1 MFRLQNNYQRCV
13 LLVLIAILNSTL
25 LVLYF
30 FKSNQIDSV
39 AIINLDD
46 LKYVIQL
53 SDEDKCVAVA
63 TDNTLVVAFCNM
75 RTVKP
80 FVYENGILKSVENG
94 LCVSARVSNIRVLEL
109 SGCEE
114 AINLKSVNSTLVQST
129 HGDQKPET
137 CVTAL
142 KKGKVSRFP
151 EVGSPIALAP
161 CHKTVISIDLI
172 KETQYI
178 EDILTPP
185 PAPTKPQDIRTCDS
199 THFPGCD
206 IVGRFRIQFS
216 HEGKCLGISKDNT
229 LEVSFC
235 NPRVSQAFFYSKG
248 IFMSIETA
256 LCIGVNRSNLQQ
268 LMLTHCDDAVRL
280 LLVDGELRAHTSL
293 VLHRQTC
300 VSPSTKTEPT
310 YFPEL
315 GSKVSLQEC
324 KRPASHIGLLEE
336 SEFLKD
342 RAALLM
348 TLPQNDSC
356 NFPGCAINK
365 RLDFPQLIETEEVG
379 RCENLS
385 DCVTIVVKTARRP
398 HFVIRLAQSVREFLD
413 QDLPI
418 IVIDDGP
425 EPHPPEIMDQL
436 AQFKNLKYIIAETA
450 DIGIAEGRTRGVKMV
465 KTEYFLNLDDDHMIP
480 NNSGIRQM
488 VELME
493 KTDLSLVGARGKNSW
508 AGFVD
513 FLHDEDGQPIMRQLH
528 GSCVTKTEAFPFK
541 NECHRCDLTITVFIA
556 RTAAILEVGGWSREL
571 KVCEHVDI
579 FLRLKAADKK
589 VAICANF
596 HYIHDPNTEGLTQG
610 KNETI
615 FDKKEYRKLRW
626 NRTKQMGN
634 RFLSHWN
641 VVKFKKISQ
650 ADRKVS

>member
-1 MFRLQNNYQRCV
+1 MC
-13 LLVLIAILNSTL
+13 LL
-25 LVLYF
+25 LYF
-30 FKSNQIDSV
+30 IKSNQIESV
-39 AIINLDD
+39 AYINLDE
-46 LKYVIQL
+46 LKYVIQF
-53 SDEDKCVAVA
+53 SQEDKCVAVSK
-63 TDNTLVVAFCNM
+63 DNTLVVAFCNM
-75 RTVKP
+75 GSVKP
-80 FVYENGILKSVENG
+80 FVYENGILKSVESG
-94 LCVSARVSNIRVLEL
+94 LCVSARVSNIRVLQL

-114 AINLKSVNSTLVQST
+114 AINLTSVNSTLVHST
-129 HGDQKPET
+129 RGDQKAET

-142 KKGKVSRFP
+142 KRGKVSQFP

-172 KETQYI
+172 RETQYI
-178 EDILTPP
+178 EDMLTAPP
-185 PAPTKPQDIRTCDS
+185 VPTKPPDMATCDS
-199 THFPGCD
+199 SHFPACD

-216 HEGKCLGISKDNT
+216 HEGKCLGISQDNT

-235 NPRVSQAFFYSKG
+235 NPRESQAFFYSKG

-256 LCIGVNRSNLQQ
+256 LCIGVNRSNSQQ
-268 LMLTHCDDAVRL
+268 LILTDCDNAVRL
-280 LLVDGELRAHTSL
+280 LLIDDELRAHTSL
-293 VLHRQTC
+293 LPHRQTC
-300 VSPSTKTEPT
+300 VSPTTKSEPT

-315 GSKVSLQEC
+315 GAKVSLQMC
-324 KRPASHIGLLEE
+324 KRPASHIALLDE

-348 TLPQNDSC
+348 PLPQNDTC

-365 RLDFPQLIETEEVG
+365 RLDFPRLIETEEVG
-379 RCENLS
+379 RCKNLS
-385 DCVTIVVKTARRP
+385 DCLTIVVKTARRP

-413 QDLPI
+413 PDLPI

-425 EPHPPEIMDQL
+425 ESHPPEIMDQL
-436 AQFKNLKYIIAETA
+436 GQFKNLKYIIAETA
-450 DIGIAEGRTRGVKMV
+450 DIGIAEGRTRGVEMV

-480 NNSGIRQM
+480 PDSGIRKM

-528 GSCVTKTEAFPFK
+528 GSCVTKKEAFPFK
-541 NECHRCDLTITVFIA
+541 NECHRCDLTITVFLA
-556 RTAAILEVGGWSREL
+556 RTKAILEVGGWSKEL
-571 KVCEHVDI
+571 KVNEHVDI

-615 FDKKEYRKLRW
+615 FDKKQYRKLRW

-641 VVKFKKISQ
+641 VVRF
-650 ADRKVS
+650 RKVSSTGKVS